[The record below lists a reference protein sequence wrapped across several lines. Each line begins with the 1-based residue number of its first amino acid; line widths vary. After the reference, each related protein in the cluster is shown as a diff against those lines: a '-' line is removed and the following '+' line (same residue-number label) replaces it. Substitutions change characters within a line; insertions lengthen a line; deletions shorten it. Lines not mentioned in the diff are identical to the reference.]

1 MKVATYEEYIKSILK
16 GLKIGDTC
24 PACNGNFEVEEECC
38 ECGHI
43 KTRRCFCDHGKV
55 GSVKDYSISDIEG
68 AVPKGIYEEVI
79 ARDLLN
85 LVVMM
90 GFKEKWINEYFA
102 STRLHPYSK
111 YSNKSVHFS
120 YFT

>member
-1 MKVATYEEYIKSILK
+1 MKVATYEEYIKSILEE
-16 GLKIGDTC
+16 LKVGDTC

-55 GSVKDYSISDIEG
+55 GSVKDYSIADIRD
-68 AVPKGIYEEVI
+68 AVSKWEYEEAI
-79 ARDLLN
+79 ARDLFN
-85 LVVMM
+85 IVEMT
-90 GFKEKWINEYFA
+90 GFSEKRVSEYFD
-102 STRLHPYSK
+102 STRLYPYSK